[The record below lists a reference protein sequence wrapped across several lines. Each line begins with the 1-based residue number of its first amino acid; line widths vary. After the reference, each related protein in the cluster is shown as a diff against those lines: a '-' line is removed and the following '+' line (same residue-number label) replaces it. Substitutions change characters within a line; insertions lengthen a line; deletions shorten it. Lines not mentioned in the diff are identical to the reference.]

1 MHRLVPA
8 ALRLVIVVFACFPI
22 NEGEAEPLFDGKTL
36 NGWEGDTENTWR
48 IERGAIV
55 GGFLD
60 KFVPRN
66 EFLCTAQTYSDFELK
81 VRFKLLGNRKEANAG
96 IQFRTRRIPQHH
108 EVVGY
113 QADIGQHYW
122 GALYD
127 KIAPGPHSRPSPPK
141 SDIDKLVKHASWNN
155 YVILCE
161 GSRVRL
167 WLNGTLTVDYTEPD
181 ANIERAGIV
190 CLQIHGDAKAKV
202 YYKDIIIEKLTRSN

>member
-1 MHRLVPA
+1 MHRLLAA
-8 ALRLVIVVFACFPI
+8 ALRGVIVFVCFPS
-22 NEGEAEPLFDGKTL
+22 NEGAAEPLFDGKTL
-36 NGWEGDTENTWR
+36 SGWEGDIGNTWR
-48 IERGAIV
+48 FERGAIV

-60 KFVPRN
+60 KVVPRN
-66 EFLCTAQTYSDFELK
+66 EFLCTPQTYSDFELK

-96 IQFRTRRIPQHH
+96 IQFRTRRIPHHH

-127 KIAPGPHSRPSPPK
+127 ESRRDRILAQPAK
-141 SDIDKLVKHASWNN
+141 SDLKELVKHETWNN
-155 YVILCE
+155 YVIRCE

-167 WLNGTLTVDYTEPD
+167 WLNGTLTVDYTEQD
-181 ANIERAGIV
+181 AKIEREGII

-202 YYKDIIIEKLTRSN
+202 YYKDIIVKKLPKSE